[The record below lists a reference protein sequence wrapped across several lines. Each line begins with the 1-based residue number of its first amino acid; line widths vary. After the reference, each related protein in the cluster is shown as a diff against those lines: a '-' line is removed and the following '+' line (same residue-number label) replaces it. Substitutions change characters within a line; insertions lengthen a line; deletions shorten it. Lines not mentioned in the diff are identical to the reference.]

1 MAIQPNIALMYQPPR
16 FESPFNML
24 AQISQIQQAQ
34 QANALNQM
42 RMQQLEREM
51 AREESLSNALRS
63 GQPLTL
69 AQALGGGTLG
79 LNAFKAQQEQLK
91 AQEERQLGQ
100 RRVAAEALLGTRP
113 ELGDFAETFRVL
125 KEQGV
130 DVGPRGAELMLMP
143 PEQRARE
150 MQRFIATTP
159 GMGEVLAQRGKTEAE
174 TQRALAATAAS
185 EAQQR
190 KLGMEMRGE
199 MPQQMP
205 ESIRAGLAFGQL
217 SPEQQAD
224 VTRFK
229 QAGVAQPPKPLTP
242 LQESVDKKFADDLV
256 QWQYGGG
263 VNIMKNVSQIG
274 DAIRRLESGKPLTG
288 PLIGI
293 QPDVLLA
300 VTNPSAVDVR
310 QRVEQIA
317 QESLRPILGAQ
328 FTQKEGEAFIA
339 RVYNPSLKP
348 EVNASRLRAMLLQ
361 LEKAAEQKKA
371 MVDYANE
378 NGTLVGFKG
387 KVPTI
392 ADFYAAIN
400 EKPAE
405 GRGAVGGESSDR
417 STKPDISKL
426 PQVPSGAS
434 IGAKTDRGWEV
445 LKGGRVIGYAVE

>member
-100 RRVAAEALLGTRP
+100 RRVAAEAFLGTKP

-174 TQRALAATAAS
+174 TKRALSAAAAS

-190 KLGMEMRGE
+190 KLGMEMRGDLPQP
-199 MPQQMP
+199 MPAA
-205 ESIRAGLAFGQL
+205 IREAEWYRTAT
-217 SPEQQAD
+217 PEQRAAYAD
-224 VTRFK
+224 AKASGRPVTNIIN
-229 QAGVAQPPKPLTP
+229 Q
-242 LQESVDKKFADDLV
+242 QESALNKKLGDVKGTVVEKGFNAAQDARGIIDTIDVGRQILNAGATTGFGANFLVNVGQALKQVGVDLNSDASANA
-256 QWQYGGG
+256 QTYMANMAQ
-263 VNIMKNVSQIG
+263 NV
-274 DAIRRLESGKPLTG
+274 
-288 PLIGI
+288 
-293 QPDVLLA
+293 
-300 VTNPSAVDVR
+300 
-310 QRVEQIA
+310 
-317 QESLRPILGAQ
+317 
-328 FTQKEGEAFIA
+328 
-339 RVYNPSLKP
+339 
-348 EVNASRLRAMLLQ
+348 
-361 LEKAAEQKKA
+361 
-371 MVDYANE
+371 
-378 NGTLVGFKG
+378 
-387 KVPTI
+387 
-392 ADFYAAIN
+392 
-400 EKPAE
+400 
-405 GRGAVGGESSDR
+405 
-417 STKPDISKL
+417 
-426 PQVPSGAS
+426 
-434 IGAKTDRGWEV
+434 
-445 LKGGRVIGYAVE
+445 GRVIEQFGAGTGLSNADRDYAEKMAGGNITLDERALRRILDINERMSRNVIKKHNENVKRFNAGDEFMISEPPVSSATIDARSQQALDWARANPNDPRSEQIIRLIQGRQ